1 LSCHVAEQET
11 VIASEAGGVIALDNR
26 ARIRSQEER
35 NKMPLLRIDA
45 ASEGFADA
53 TAVTTISLIAVIV
66 IDDSWLEAVLDN
78 LALAKL
84 SREEGIGLLR
94 RLDDLERKLQDTQ
107 PVELNGKEQ
116 HPIVVGDHFA
126 DALNAYAMRAP
137 DRMTPHNVLE
147 TIDLAARRFVADKH
161 TVALRQ
167 LVFFISGNLE
177 DVLEDED
184 GYEE

>member
-1 LSCHVAEQET
+1 
-11 VIASEAGGVIALDNR
+11 
-26 ARIRSQEER
+26 
-35 NKMPLLRIDA
+35 MPLLRIDA
-45 ASEGFADA
+45 GPEGFAHS

-84 SREEGIGLLR
+84 SREEGIDLLR
-94 RLDDLERKLQDTQ
+94 RLDDLERELQDTQ
-107 PVELNGKEQ
+107 SIVLTGKTQ

-126 DALNAYAMRAP
+126 DVFNAYAMRAP
-137 DRMTPHNVLE
+137 DTITPHNVLE

-161 TVALRQ
+161 IVALRQ

-177 DVLEDED
+177 DVLEDEE
-184 GYEE
+184 GYED